1 MNPWIKMVRR
11 FHEKFG
17 QPIADSPVITS
28 IDRAALRV
36 RLIQEEYEEVDQACA
51 NEDLVEIADGL
62 CDLIYVCIGT
72 ALEYGI
78 DLDPIF
84 EEVQR
89 TNMAKVGG
97 KSREDGKLLKPAGW
111 TPPDIA
117 SLLEKQLR
125 KKEKSNGK

>member
-1 MNPWIKMVRR
+1 MVRR

-17 QPIADSPVITS
+17 QPIIEVPTVPYVTRGDLR
-28 IDRAALRV
+28 IDLMR
-36 RLIQEEYEEVDQACA
+36 EELDEACTA
-51 NEDLVEIADGL
+51 IVKSDMCEIADGL
-62 CDLIYVCIGT
+62 CDLIYVTIGT

-89 TNMAKVGG
+89 TNMAKIPGN
-97 KSREDGKLLKPAGW
+97 SRKDGKITKPSGW

-117 SLLEKQLR
+117 SLLEKQL
-125 KKEKSNGK
+125 KKKDKTNGK